1 MKQKNRHLT
10 LGTTIS
16 IGTWLMLCPAAFAQI
31 IPGPADVG
39 RIRPEE
45 TLPPPD
51 HSNDREVALP
61 SFVVTTTIP
70 EAAKEIHFILKEIRL
85 DGMTAFT
92 AQQLADIYAPYMGRE
107 VTLDVA
113 WMIAGAITER
123 YRNAGYFLSRAYLP
137 PQEIDNGV
145 ITIKVTEGYVG
156 KVDMPEDIR
165 ASRVVRAY
173 ISRLLAQ
180 RPLTSDA
187 MERFLLLLND
197 LPGYAFSG
205 TLSPL
210 EGADEG
216 AVRLTLVP
224 VPKESKG
231 SIGFDNYSSRYLG
244 PSEFSASYSTSLL
257 PLQQTTLTG
266 LSSAPVNKLRY
277 GTVDHSAVIAPDLT
291 LDANGGVTEAYP
303 GFTLKRY
310 DIDSTA
316 TSAGVALIYQWIRQ
330 RQENLSFKLDFDERD
345 VISDILHTPLTRDY
359 IRAVRASVTGDLTDR
374 WQGYNTGT
382 LTVSQGING
391 LGSSQKGDLDLSRAQ
406 ARPDFAKFEW
416 SLSRLQG
423 ITNDWAVQMATAG
436 QLSSGTLYSSEEF
449 GYGGQAFGRAYD
461 SSDITGDRGVSG
473 SLELRYN
480 GYATLQPISLQ
491 PYAFYDIGEVWND
504 AIGQVKSESGA
515 SAGLGIRGNGPY
527 GLNGNLG
534 LAWPLTREI
543 ATPLYPGGKEGPR
556 ILLQVSKGF

>member
-266 LSSAPVNKLRY
+266 LSSACQQIALRHRRSFRR
-277 GTVDHSAVIAPDLT
+277 HSPR
-291 LDANGGVTEAYP
+291 LDA
-303 GFTLKRY
+303 RC
-310 DIDSTA
+310 
-316 TSAGVALIYQWIRQ
+316 QWR
-330 RQENLSFKLDFDERD
+330 RHR
-345 VISDILHTPLTRDY
+345 
-359 IRAVRASVTGDLTDR
+359 
-374 WQGYNTGT
+374 
-382 LTVSQGING
+382 
-391 LGSSQKGDLDLSRAQ
+391 
-406 ARPDFAKFEW
+406 
-416 SLSRLQG
+416 SLSG
-423 ITNDWAVQMATAG
+423 IHAKALRHRQHGNFRRGCAYLPVDSPAAGKPIVQT
-436 QLSSGTLYSSEEF
+436 
-449 GYGGQAFGRAYD
+449 
-461 SSDITGDRGVSG
+461 
-473 SLELRYN
+473 
-480 GYATLQPISLQ
+480 
-491 PYAFYDIGEVWND
+491 
-504 AIGQVKSESGA
+504 
-515 SAGLGIRGNGPY
+515 
-527 GLNGNLG
+527 
-534 LAWPLTREI
+534 
-543 ATPLYPGGKEGPR
+543 
-556 ILLQVSKGF
+556 